1 MCNTDLNQYYSNI
14 SPNINSDIAK
24 SHLLK
29 PRIYKKKSRFS
40 QDRIFRRSLLNS
52 KIDDYF
58 LNWMIISLFSQKHS
72 IVDKNIL
79 HVDKIKELSTR

>member
-29 PRIYKKKSRFS
+29 PRIYKKNQGLVKTEFS
-40 QDRIFRRSLLNS
+40 GEV
-52 KIDDYF
+52 Y
-58 LNWMIISLFSQKHS
+58 
-72 IVDKNIL
+72 
-79 HVDKIKELSTR
+79 